1 MVGNQAGRGRGGRGA
16 TCCAPIRGPDEIC
29 RQSEGRRRYQRSF
42 EMKVYRKVIPRIA
55 KDVIRVLLANRC
67 IEIEEGRRDE
77 AELDIAGVFVRYL
90 NDLEKLNQDTKDALV
105 RHKLGPEAFP
115 RVKLTLASKR
125 NFALGDDV
133 LEHLLSSIIESLFD
147 SRQVLEVFSEDGE
160 IRETLHTTVSKYIG
174 VDEELDR
181 EVRHRLKAFR
191 EGTPEWE
198 DEYAR
203 LINSMRSKTTPVPTS
218 HA

>member
-1 MVGNQAGRGRGGRGA
+1 
-16 TCCAPIRGPDEIC
+16 
-29 RQSEGRRRYQRSF
+29 
-42 EMKVYRKVIPRIA
+42 MKVYRKVIPRIA

-90 NDLEKLNQDTKDALV
+90 NEVEQLNQDTRDALT

-115 RVKLTLASKR
+115 RVKVTLATKR
-125 NFALGDDV
+125 KLALGDEV
-133 LEHLLSSIIESLFD
+133 LGHLLSSVIESLFD

-160 IRETLHTTVSKYIG
+160 IRDILHTTVSKYIS

-181 EVRHRLKAFR
+181 EVRHKLKAFR

-203 LINSMRSKTTPVPTS
+203 LINSMRIKATPAPTES
-218 HA
+218 ESQAS

>member
-1 MVGNQAGRGRGGRGA
+1 
-16 TCCAPIRGPDEIC
+16 
-29 RQSEGRRRYQRSF
+29 
-42 EMKVYRKVIPRIA
+42 MKVYRKVIPRIA

-67 IEIEEGRRDE
+67 IEIEVGRRDE

-90 NDLEKLNQDTKDALV
+90 NEVEQLNEDTRDALT

-115 RVKLTLASKR
+115 RVKVTLATKR
-125 NFALGDDV
+125 KLALGDEV
-133 LEHLLSSIIESLFD
+133 LGHLLSSVIESLFD

-160 IRETLHTTVSKYIG
+160 IREILHTTVSKYIG

-181 EVRHRLKAFR
+181 EVRHKLKAFR

-203 LINSMRSKTTPVPTS
+203 LINSMRIKATPAPATS
-218 HA
+218 QAS